1 MKDLQII
8 KNALHE
14 VVMQAGWQWPEKA
27 VVELPRDSAHGDVA
41 TNLAMTLAGQAK
53 TSPRAVAEK
62 IRERLLQICPGL
74 FSVEVAGPGFIN
86 FTFIPTFWQQIIN
99 EVEEQG
105 DEFGSTDDGK
115 GRRIVVEYV
124 SANPTGPLHIGHGR
138 GAAVGDSLT
147 RLLRFA
153 GYDVTTEYYIND
165 AGRQMRL
172 LGDSVYLRMRE
183 LCGLN
188 VTYPEDP
195 KGWYHGDYI
204 RDIAR
209 EMLEK
214 DPGLPERDE
223 DEAKNLCYE
232 YACSTILD
240 GIKTDLKEFRVE
252 HQVWASEKRLVD
264 AGKVEEA
271 FSKLRGM
278 GLIYEQEGAVWLST
292 AQFGDD
298 RDRVLRKS
306 DGYLTYFA
314 SDIAYHADKFARGF
328 DECIDVWG
336 ADHHGYIPRMKAA
349 ITCMK
354 HDPEKDFHVVLIQLV
369 NLMRGGEPVAM
380 STRSGEFVTL
390 REVLDEVG
398 ADAARFMFLSRKSD
412 SPLDFDLD
420 LVKQRNM
427 DNPVYYVQYAHARIS
442 AILRRSREQG
452 LDLPPRG
459 SRALCLDSLNSP
471 EELGLLRQVER
482 FRNVVSEAAAARAA
496 HPLSYYLIDLAG
508 SLHSYYAST
517 PILKD
522 ADTGC
527 VLARL
532 ALLRS
537 VKIVIANGLRL
548 LGVSTPESM

>member
-8 KNALHE
+8 KKALQE
-14 VVMQAGWQWPEKA
+14 IVLQSGWQWPEKA
-27 VVELPRDSAHGDVA
+27 VVEVPRDSAHGDAA

-53 TSPRAVAEK
+53 TSPRTVAEK
-62 IRERLLQICPGL
+62 IRESLMQAYPGL
-74 FSVEVAGPGFIN
+74 FRVEIAGPGFIN
-86 FTFIPTFWQQIIN
+86 FTFAPSFWQQIVN
-99 EVEEQG
+99 EIEEQG
-105 DEFGSTDDGK
+105 DGFGSSDDGK

-183 LCGLN
+183 LCGLS

-195 KGWYHGDYI
+195 KGWYHGEYI

-214 DPGLPERDE
+214 DPGLPERPE

-240 GIKTDLKEFRVE
+240 GIKADLREFRVE
-252 HQVWASEKRLVD
+252 HQVWASEKKVVD
-264 AGKVEEA
+264 AGKVDEA
-271 FSKLRGM
+271 FAKLRGM
-278 GLIYEQEGAVWLST
+278 GLIYEQDGAVWLST

-369 NLMRGGEPVAM
+369 NLMRGGVPVAM

-398 ADAARFMFLSRKSD
+398 TDAARFMFLSRKSD

-442 AILRRSREQG
+442 AVLRRAREKG
-452 LDLPPRG
+452 LDLPPCG
-459 SRALCLDSLNSP
+459 SRTLCLDSLDSP

-522 ADTGC
+522 TDSGC

-532 ALLRS
+532 ALLRA
-537 VKIVIANGLRL
+537 VKTVIANGLRL